1 MTSAPKIHLLD
12 EADFERPE
20 FTVLAE
26 GLAFPEGPVAM
37 PDGSV
42 LLVELSKGLVS
53 RVTPQGEVHP
63 LAAAATCLN
72 GLAPGPD
79 GLMYICNNGSALAS
93 DQPSPPAA
101 GPDGSDYAGG
111 SIQALNLATG
121 ELKTLYDRC
130 PGGLLSAPNDIVF
143 DDAGG
148 FYFTCLGKRH
158 TRLRGFGGLYYAL
171 ADGSEIREIAY
182 PVFSPNGI
190 GLSPDGRTLY
200 YAETD
205 GCRLWAYD
213 ILEPGK
219 LDKTGAGPD
228 GSRLVATLGGY
239 QKFDSLAVE
248 ASGNICVATLV
259 SGTVS
264 VFSPDGGLVRQVYFG
279 DHFTTNICLGGP
291 ERQTAYVTLSRGGRL
306 VSLDWGSPGLRLNHS
321 PQ

>member
-1 MTSAPKIHLLD
+1 MTSAPTIHLLG
-12 EADFERPE
+12 EAEYERPD

-53 RVTPQGEVHP
+53 RVSAKGEVQP
-63 LAAAATCLN
+63 LAAAGTCLN
-72 GLAPGPD
+72 GLAAGPD
-79 GLMYICNNGSALAS
+79 GLMYICNNGSAL
-93 DQPSPPAA
+93 PSEQPAA
-101 GPDGSDYAGG
+101 AAGGPDGADYLGG
-111 SIQALNLATG
+111 SIQTFDLATG
-121 ELKTLYDRC
+121 ALKTLYDRC

-143 DDAGG
+143 DGAGG

-158 TRLRGFGGLYYAL
+158 TRLRGFGGLYYAR

-213 ILEPGK
+213 IVEPGV
-219 LDKTGAGPD
+219 LDKSGAGPD

-259 SGTVS
+259 SGTVT

-279 DHFTTNICLGGP
+279 DHFTTNICFGGP
-291 ERQTAYVTLSRGGRL
+291 ERSTAYVTLSRGGRL
-306 VSLDWGSPGLRLNHS
+306 VALDWGVPGLLLNHA
-321 PQ
+321 PR